1 LKVLIG
7 VLAGALLLAAAGC
20 GESESEKAR
29 EAAGGRGPITC
40 EGTATSKSTGLPAG
54 FPQPSGVTYVKAA
67 QNGPTVVVN
76 GFGTDDLDATFDAYK
91 SGFESAGYA
100 VKGTDHEEDDAE
112 IEYAAKDGSGGQVAL
127 RAGESCDNGNTS
139 VYVTNRPGEQD

>member
-1 LKVLIG
+1 VKIVVG
-7 VLAGALLLAAAGC
+7 VLAGMLLLAAAAC

-29 EAAGGRGPITC
+29 EAGRGAITC
-40 EGTATSKSTGLPAG
+40 EGTAMSKPTGLPAG

-67 QNGPTVVVN
+67 KNGPTVVVN

-91 SGFESAGYA
+91 SGFQSAGYT

-112 IEYAAKDGSGGQVAL
+112 IEYEAKDGSGGQVAL
-127 RAGESCDNGNTS
+127 RSGDSCDNGNTS
-139 VYVTNRPGEQD
+139 VSITNRPRD